1 MRGVDNGSVLN
12 TAFRARAELLWQTP
26 PTDGGYVVPYP
37 TGASAPQRPDDVF
50 MGNDGLLIIKLPTTE
65 LIRWSAVRPDRSS
78 KTCFFADRTSRCGHS
93 KISNENRRPH
103 SGTAVCQKW
112 LRTHSTIKAT

>member
-65 LIRWSAVRPDRSS
+65 LIRWSAVRPYVKLSIRPIMH
-78 KTCFFADRTSRCGHS
+78 SR
-93 KISNENRRPH
+93 R
-103 SGTAVCQKW
+103 
-112 LRTHSTIKAT
+112 L